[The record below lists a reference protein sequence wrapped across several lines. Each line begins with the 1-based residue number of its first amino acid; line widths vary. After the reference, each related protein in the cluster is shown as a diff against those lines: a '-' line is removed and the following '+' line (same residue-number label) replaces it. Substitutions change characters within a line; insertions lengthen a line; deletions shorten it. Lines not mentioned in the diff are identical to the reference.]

1 MQFFWKISIQI
12 HAFSEFLQ
20 LSRICWISLM
30 AGSLRDGSWREKEIA
45 NVRLGWDRPEM
56 SSSIMPVVS
65 EMAFLIAS
73 SSSRTNPYRPRIFS
87 AQSGGILL
95 FPAST
100 KKRYPRE
107 ILSFSAIPWA
117 VSPCAARRSFKK
129 CPNGVAILTTSL
141 PANAS
146 IAHLHPTVNNF
157 VYSPGRNFAPAIGI
171 FYYMQDSLKIS
182 NLLKKIF

>member
-1 MQFFWKISIQI
+1 MVLICYMQSIQKISIQI

-56 SSSIMPVVS
+56 SSSMMPVVS
-65 EMAFLIAS
+65 EMAFLITS
-73 SSSRTNPYRPRIFS
+73 SSSCANPYRPRIFS
-87 AQSGGILL
+87 AQSGGTLL

-117 VSPCAARRSFKK
+117 VSSCATRRSFKK

-146 IAHLHPTVNNF
+146 IAHIHSTVNNF
-157 VYSPGRNFAPAIGI
+157 VYSSGKILLPQLGRFIICKVA
-171 FYYMQDSLKIS
+171 
-182 NLLKKIF
+182 